1 MNGQR
6 FSQWYLHLFTRANTT
21 YIPHKNDRKK
31 TQEIDFSF
39 EHLSPTLSFLQEINT
54 QPCESNEEK
63 EKKGSLSTFSLV
75 SCLPTHKTQ
84 MG

>member
-6 FSQWYLHLFTRANTT
+6 FSQCYLHLFAQANTT

-39 EHLSPTLSFLQEINT
+39 IHLSPTLSFLQEINT

-63 EKKGSLSTFSLV
+63 EKNGKFI
-75 SCLPTHKTQ
+75 HF
-84 MG
+84 